1 MVSPVRRVL
10 LLILLAAACRRDV
23 SRLDDVQKMVYA
35 VKPAV
40 VRINAY
46 ATAQFHYPASSL
58 DKIAREVG
66 LARRDGIG
74 EGVVETGAGGSGS
87 GFIIHPGG
95 WMLTSGHVVARTR
108 DTDALQ
114 KELRSSFCSA
124 SVSRVRATTC
134 PLVSIHPPGWM
145 MKPLPDPPAPV
156 STTPSPMPSRRAR
169 PTSRAILSS
178 E

>member
-1 MVSPVRRVL
+1 MESPVRRVL
-10 LLILLAAACRRDV
+10 LLVLLAAACRRDV

-74 EGVVETGAGGSGS
+74 EGVGETGAAGSGS
-87 GFIIHPGG
+87 GFSIRPGG
-95 WMLTSGHVVARTR
+95 GMVA
-108 DTDALQ
+108 
-114 KELRSSFCSA
+114 
-124 SVSRVRATTC
+124 SR
-134 PLVSIHPPGWM
+134 M
-145 MKPLPDPPAPV
+145 
-156 STTPSPMPSRRAR
+156 
-169 PTSRAILSS
+169 
-178 E
+178 